1 MQQMLTA
8 LTLLNIF
15 QETLNL
21 LISLGFTAILV
32 TTTGVVLYIIKMLTG
47 QNGDILAMVARKAA

>member
-8 LTLLNIF
+8 LTLLSIF
-15 QETLNL
+15 QGILNL
-21 LISLGFTAILV
+21 LISLEFTATLV
-32 TTTGVVLYIIKMLTG
+32 TTTGVVLYIIKTLTG